1 MRSVTGPRL
10 KAPSHGLDKGGM
22 KLALSTLPLQA
33 LLCLAGAGQAEPRVY
48 ELSVP
53 AVQCSY
59 SSEKAVKAVEG
70 AVPISYVKADPKA
83 HKLTV
88 RFEDEETSL
97 QAITSALQAKGYAV
111 AREKQLR

>member
-1 MRSVTGPRL
+1 
-10 KAPSHGLDKGGM
+10 M

-33 LLCLAGAGQAEPRVY
+33 LLLLCLAGAGQAEPRVY

-70 AVPISYVKADPKA
+70 AVPISYVKANPKA

>member
-1 MRSVTGPRL
+1 
-10 KAPSHGLDKGGM
+10 M
-22 KLALSTLPLQA
+22 KSPLLLLA
-33 LLCLAGAGQAEPRVY
+33 LLCLGAPAHAEPRVY

-59 SSEKAVKAVEG
+59 SSEKAIQAVEQ
-70 AVPISYVKADPKA
+70 AVPISYATADPKA

-97 QAITSALQAKGYAV
+97 AAITAALGARGYAV
-111 AREKQLR
+111 KRQTKLR